1 MPSPNKTLCVF
12 GDSHIGSVRKALDTG
27 ALSPA
32 GVEIEFFG
40 ATGED
45 FRQINLVDDVIR
57 PQTDAAT
64 EVVKTVNGK
73 GRTTLTPGDFDIVLV
88 YGARLRM
95 SSFFPP
101 LLHRM
106 TAPNGFMSDAVL
118 RAAARRTLLDCRA
131 ARLARWLAADGRT
144 RVVFAPT
151 PFVTWGVVDHQTKG
165 RTLALFP
172 GVDQATAQD
181 RARLWSAL
189 RSELAADGVTFLPQ
203 PDHTIVHGVFTDQ
216 KYAVEDAA
224 QSGDI
229 SHKSPEFA
237 AIMVTLALESA
248 HAKHRADHENHP

>member
-1 MPSPNKTLCVF
+1 MPSPSKTLCVF
-12 GDSHIGSVRKALDTG
+12 GDSHIGSVRNALDTG
-27 ALSPA
+27 TLNPN
-32 GVEIEFFG
+32 GVDIEFFG

-73 GRTTLTPGDFDIVLV
+73 GRATMAPGDFDVVLV

-106 TAPNGFMSDAVL
+106 SQPAGFLSGAVL

-131 ARLARWLAADGRT
+131 ARLAKWLAADGRT

-151 PFVTWGVVDHQTKG
+151 PFVTWGVVDHETNG

-172 GVDQATAQD
+172 GVDSASTQD
-181 RARLWSAL
+181 RARLWDAL
-189 RSELAADGVTFLPQ
+189 QAELADDGVVFVRQ
-203 PDHTIVHGVFTDQ
+203 PDDTIVHGVFTDQ

-224 QSGDI
+224 PSGDI
-229 SHKSPEFA
+229 SHKSAEFA
-237 AIMVTLALESA
+237 AMMVNLALDA
-248 HAKHRADHENHP
+248 VK